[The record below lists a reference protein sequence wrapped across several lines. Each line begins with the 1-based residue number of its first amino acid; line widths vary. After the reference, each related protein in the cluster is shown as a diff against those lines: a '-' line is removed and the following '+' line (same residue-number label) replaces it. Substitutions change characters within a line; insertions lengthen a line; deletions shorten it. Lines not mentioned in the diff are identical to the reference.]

1 MSILLTGGAGYI
13 GSHTLLEL
21 LKSDKEVIVAD
32 NFVNSSEESIKR
44 VEELTGKR
52 VVLYEIDLCNE
63 ADTFKLF
70 EENPELTAIVHFA
83 GLKAVG
89 ESVML
94 PLKYYKN
101 NILSTL
107 NLLSAM
113 EKYEVKN
120 FVFSSSA
127 TVYGDPDSVPIKE
140 DFPLRVTNPY
150 GRTKLIIE
158 DILRDFYNS
167 DNSYNIALLRYF
179 NPIGADISGRIGE
192 DPLGIPNNLLPRIAK
207 VAVGEESHITVF
219 GNDYPTKDGTGVRD
233 YLHVTDLAIGHLL
246 ALDKLDNNPGL
257 ITVNL
262 GTGIGYSV
270 FDIISAF
277 SEACGFEIP
286 YVITPRRPGDIA
298 ECYADPTLAKDLLG
312 WTAKRNLKDM
322 CDDSWRWIKN
332 NPNGYR

>member
-21 LKSDKEVIVAD
+21 LRSDEEVVVAD
-32 NFVNSSEESIKR
+32 NFVNSSKESIKR
-44 VEELTGKR
+44 IEELTGKR
-52 VVLYEIDLCNE
+52 VALYEIDLCSE
-63 ADTFKLF
+63 TDTFKLF
-70 EENPELTAIVHFA
+70 EENQDLTSVVHFA

-89 ESVML
+89 ESVLL

-113 EKYEVKN
+113 EKHGVKN

-140 DFPLRVTNPY
+140 DFPLRATNPY

-158 DILRDFYNS
+158 DILRDLYNS

-192 DPLGIPNNLLPRIAK
+192 DPLGIPNNLLPRITK
-207 VAVGEESHITVF
+207 VAIGEESHITVF
-219 GNDYPTKDGTGVRD
+219 GDDYPTKDGTGVRD
-233 YLHVTDLAIGHLL
+233 YLHVSDLAIGHLL
-246 ALDKLDNNPGL
+246 ALDKLNKNPGL

-262 GTGIGYSV
+262 GTGTGYSV

-277 SEACGFEIP
+277 SEACGFDIP

-298 ECYADPTLAKDLLG
+298 ECYADPSLAKELLG

-322 CDDSWRWIKN
+322 CNDSWRWVKN